1 MSASSSAEFHD
12 DIIYPDAVPFVLVHL
27 ACFGAIWTGVSWGM
41 VALCLGLYV
50 LRMFAVTAGYH
61 RYFSHR
67 SYKTSRWFQFVL
79 AFLAQSTSQKSVLWW
94 ASLHRHHH
102 KHSDTDQ
109 DVHSPRHRGFWY
121 SHVGWIFDQRYES
134 VDPDSVPD
142 LSRYPE
148 LMFLLKYEQLPSVVL
163 ALACFAAFGW
173 EGLVVGFFWSTVLL
187 YHGTFFINSLAH
199 VHGKQRYATGDDSR
213 NNWWLAIITLGEGWH
228 NNHHA
233 YQRSARQG
241 FRWWEV
247 DFTYYVLKGLSAVGI
262 VHDLGQPPVDVV
274 QNRRALGRATI
285 ERIARQLA
293 ARVDREAI
301 EAYLRSL
308 PHLPTR
314 EQIGAKLPHLPTRE
328 QIGARLPHLPTR
340 QEIGAKLPH
349 FPTREQIGAKLP
361 HLPTRAQLEARLEAR
376 LANFPTR
383 AELEARLPHLPTM
396 AELEAKLPHLPS
408 RDEIRAAALRMIP
421 DTPSMDE
428 IVERAREMIAQ
439 ARAYAAMVSGD
450 AGTSIA

>member
-1 MSASSSAEFHD
+1 MFDRGDAMHATSPPADPLGFRSPSSCFDVPHDAPSSDYHD

-27 ACFGAIWTGVSWGM
+27 ACFAAIWTGVSWGM
-41 VALCLGLYV
+41 IALCLGLYL

-67 SYKTSRWFQFVL
+67 AYKTGRAFQFVL

-109 DVHSPRHRGFWY
+109 DVHSPRHRGFFY
-121 SHVGWIFDQRYES
+121 SHMGWIFDQRYDRTDLETVS
-134 VDPDSVPD
+134 D

-148 LMFLLKYEQLPSVVL
+148 LTFLLRFEQLPALLL
-163 ALACFAAFGW
+163 AAVCFAAFGW
-173 EGLVVGFFWSTVLL
+173 PGLVVGFFWSTVLL

-199 VHGKQRYATGDDSR
+199 VHGRQRYATGDDSR

-241 FRWWEV
+241 FRWWEI
-247 DFTYYVLKGLSAVGI
+247 DITYYLLRALSAVG
-262 VHDLGQPPVDVV
+262 VVYDLGQPPADVV
-274 QNRRALGRATI
+274 ENKRALGRATI

-301 EAYLRSL
+301 EAYLRNL
-308 PHLPTR
+308 PHMPTR
-314 EQIGAKLPHLPTRE
+314 SELEAKLPHFPTRA
-328 QIGARLPHLPTR
+328 QLGARLPHLPTR
-340 QEIGAKLPH
+340 AQFEAKLA
-349 FPTREQIGAKLP
+349 Q
-361 HLPTRAQLEARLEAR
+361 LPTRADLEARLPHV
-376 LANFPTR
+376 PTM

-396 AELEAKLPHLPS
+396 DEL
-408 RDEIRAAALRMIP
+408 RAAAKRMIP
-421 DTPSMDE
+421 ETPSMDA
-428 IVERAREMIAQ
+428 ICERARELIAQ
-439 ARAYAAMVSGD
+439 ARLHAAGYAGD
-450 AGTSIA
+450 FGPRRA